1 MQGRPICQF
10 FLQGTCKFGKECHN
24 QHIIPPN
31 MQQNHPHGTPQNPN
45 AHHARSSTCRFFLKN
60 ACKNPNCPFFHGYDD
75 QLQFVNIIRND
86 KEINNLIKMDE
97 IKYIISDYESFTVH
111 FNGSD
116 EIVKKSL
123 NKEGFKIGK
132 MVFSGNKVI
141 FSLIKEG

>member
-1 MQGRPICQF
+1 MQNRPICQF
-10 FLQGTCKFGKECHN
+10 FLKGTCKFGDECHN

-75 QLQFVNIIRND
+75 QLQFVNLIRND

-116 EIVKKSL
+116 EIPFVSFNSFFFIDVGLKSIPYTDAI
-123 NKEGFKIGK
+123 N
-132 MVFSGNKVI
+132 S
-141 FSLIKEG
+141 